1 MPHDEIFTVCLT
13 IDFNV
18 LVCKPLKKT
27 LSSFLLI
34 QFTVQKLNV
43 ERKFFLNIKSAIKVS
58 RIVKM
63 TLKSCTERISDIDKV
78 NLAKLFNDGL
88 VFGLSQFLQMPQKLH
103 WIEKWSKLTSN

>member
-1 MPHDEIFTVCLT
+1 MQAF
-13 IDFNV
+13 
-18 LVCKPLKKT
+18 KKDT
-27 LSSFLLI
+27 FLFPSNSIYSSKAKCRKKGF
-34 QFTVQKLNV
+34 LNV
-43 ERKFFLNIKSAIKVS
+43 KSAIKVS